1 MVRLIVSVLLL
12 AMCPPQLADA
22 ADPWRLADLEVFPD
36 WLEISG
42 QQRTRIEYMSEQFRA
57 GRSGSDQILSVRT
70 LLRADV
76 RLSENAAF
84 VAEFLDARAGRDD
97 DQTALNTSVVNTADW
112 LQLRFDL
119 KPKDVLGGET
129 RVSLGRMTVDLGNRR
144 LVARNRFRNAI
155 NAFTGVDA
163 IWKRGDT
170 TLRGLYVL
178 PVQRRPTALAD
189 LQDNNTEADRESLDV
204 VLWSAWAQTKLP
216 WGDWGELYVVGL
228 HEQDASDR
236 PTRNRKLYTPG
247 LHIFRKPSP
256 GALDFDFES
265 MIQLGKS
272 RASAPSTAELDHRA
286 HFHHLELGY
295 TFQRSGSPRLSAFYD
310 YASGDGSASDSD
322 NNRFDTLFGFNRGDY
337 GPTSIFR
344 SFVRSNLS
352 SPGLRLAFRP
362 RTGGSVFLAYRA
374 HWLASDND
382 AWTTSGIVDPSGRS
396 DRFVG
401 SQIETR
407 LRWDLIP
414 GNLRLEAGLAHLF
427 GGDFIDGAPN
437 SSRIDNSTYG
447 YFATIL
453 TF

>member
-1 MVRLIVSVLLL
+1 MIRWSVSVLFWVL
-12 AMCPPQLADA
+12 AWFVPSFASA
-22 ADPWRLADLEVFPD
+22 ADPWRLANLDVFPE

-42 QQRTRIEYMSEQFRA
+42 EQRTRIEYMSEQFRA
-57 GRSGSDQILSVRT
+57 GGSGSDQILSVRT
-70 LLRADV
+70 LLRADL
-76 RLSENAAF
+76 RLS
-84 VAEFLDARAGRDD
+84 RAGRDD
-97 DQTALNTSVVNTADW
+97 DQTALNSGIVNTTDW
-112 LQLRFDL
+112 LQVRLDL
-119 KPKDVLGGET
+119 KPEDVLGGET
-129 RVSLGRMTVDLGNRR
+129 RLTLGRMTIDLGNRR
-144 LVARNRFRNAI
+144 LVARNRYRNTI

-163 IWKRGDT
+163 SWKRGDT

-178 PVQRRPTALAD
+178 PVQRRPTSLAD

-216 WGDWGELYVVGL
+216 WGDWGELYVLGL

-236 PTRNRKLYTPG
+236 PTRNRKLYTSG
-247 LHIFRKPSP
+247 LHVFRKPSP

-265 MIQLGKS
+265 IIQLGKS
-272 RASAPSTAELDHRA
+272 RATAASATELDHRA
-286 HFHHLELGY
+286 QFHHAELGY
-295 TFQRSGSPRLSAFYD
+295 TFERVGSPRLSAFYD

-322 NNRFDTLFGFNRGDY
+322 NNRFDPLFGFNRGEY

-344 SFVRSNLS
+344 TFVRSNLS
-352 SPGLRLAFRP
+352 SPGLRLAISP
-362 RTGGSVFLAYRA
+362 RSDVSAFLAYRA

-414 GNLRLEAGLAHLF
+414 ANLRLEAGLAHLF
-427 GGDFIDGAPN
+427 GGDFIDEAPN